1 MFIFIFGFHISNASK
16 QLSTFAP
23 HECYKYV
30 TLLYEQIQIMCVCAC
45 VCAWIQFSN
54 ALEFQP
60 PPNKVAATGLSP
72 SHIYVCIE
80 TGDTDRQSGGKARGC
95 ERMREVAEENG
106 KHREKVEN

>member
-1 MFIFIFGFHISNASK
+1 MLRVSTFQRNDVNVDIFIFGFHISNASK

-30 TLLYEQIQIMCVCAC
+30 TLLYEQIQIVC

-60 PPNKVAATGLSP
+60 P
-72 SHIYVCIE
+72 
-80 TGDTDRQSGGKARGC
+80 Q
-95 ERMREVAEENG
+95 
-106 KHREKVEN
+106 